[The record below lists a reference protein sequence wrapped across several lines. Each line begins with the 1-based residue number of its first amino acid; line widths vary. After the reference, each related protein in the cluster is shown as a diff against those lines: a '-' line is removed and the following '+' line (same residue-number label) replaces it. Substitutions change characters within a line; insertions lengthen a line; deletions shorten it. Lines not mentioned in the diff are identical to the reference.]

1 MFEAN
6 LKLKCS
12 RPDLVKQSLEPDI
25 KNDET
30 VETILNVKND
40 VLEIVIKSKKLNYLK
55 AVINS
60 YISTVNMLEEVDK
73 IE

>member
-1 MFEAN
+1 MYEAILN
-6 LKLKCS
+6 LKCS
-12 RPDLVKQSLEPDI
+12 KPNLVKQSLEPDI

-30 VETILNVKND
+30 VKTTMNVKDD

>member
-1 MFEAN
+1 MYEAV
-6 LKLKCS
+6 LTLKCS
-12 RPDLVKQSLEPDI
+12 KPDLVKQSLEPDI

-30 VETILNVKND
+30 VETVLNVKND
-40 VLEIVIKSKKLNYLK
+40 FLEIVIKSKKLNYLK

-60 YISTVNMLEEVDK
+60 YISMVNMLEEVDK

>member
-1 MFEAN
+1 MYEAV
-6 LKLKCS
+6 LTLKCS
-12 RPDLVKQSLEPDI
+12 KPDLIRQSMEPDI
-25 KNDET
+25 KNDEI
-30 VETILNVKND
+30 VETSMSVKND
-40 VLEIVIKSKKLNYLK
+40 TLEIVIKSKKLNYLK

>member
-1 MFEAN
+1 MYDAV
-6 LKLKCS
+6 LTLKCS
-12 RPDLVKQSLEPDI
+12 RPELVKRSMEPDI

-30 VETILNVKND
+30 VETTMSVENG
-40 VLEIVIKSKKLNYLK
+40 VLKVAIKSKKLNYLK

-60 YISTVNMLEEVDK
+60 YISTVDMLERADK

>member
-1 MFEAN
+1 MYEAV
-6 LKLKCS
+6 LTLKCS
-12 RPDLVKQSLEPDI
+12 RPDLAKQSIEPDI
-25 KNDET
+25 KNDDI

-40 VLEIVIKSKKLNYLK
+40 TLEIVIKSKKLNYLK

>member
-1 MFEAN
+1 MYEAV

-12 RPDLVKQSLEPDI
+12 RPDIVKQSLEPDI

-30 VETILNVKND
+30 VETILNIKND
-40 VLEIVIKSKKLNYLK
+40 ALEIVIKSKKLNYLK

-60 YISTVNMLEEVDK
+60 YISMVNMLEEVDK

>member
-1 MFEAN
+1 MYEAT
-6 LKLKCS
+6 LRLQCS
-12 RPDLVKQSLEPDI
+12 RQELVKQSIEPDI

-40 VLEIVIKSKKLNYLK
+40 SLEIVIKSKKLNYLK

-73 IE
+73 IG

>member
-1 MFEAN
+1 MYEAV
-6 LKLKCS
+6 LTLKCS
-12 RPDLVKQSLEPDI
+12 KPDLIKQSLEPDI

-30 VETILNVKND
+30 VETILTIENGALK
-40 VLEIVIKSKKLNYLK
+40 IVIKSKKLNYLK

-73 IE
+73 IG

>member
-1 MFEAN
+1 MYEAI
-6 LKLKCS
+6 LTLKCS
-12 RPDLVKQSLEPDI
+12 KPELVKQSLEPDI

-30 VETILNVKND
+30 VKTVLNVKND
-40 VLEIVIKSKKLNYLK
+40 SLEIVIKSTKLNYLK

>member
-1 MFEAN
+1 MYEAVLN
-6 LKLKCS
+6 LKCS
-12 RPDLVKQSLEPDI
+12 RPGLVKQSLEPDI

-30 VETILNVKND
+30 VETIMNVKD
-40 VLEIVIKSKKLNYLK
+40 DTLEIVIKSKKLNYLK

>member
-1 MFEAN
+1 MYEAV
-6 LKLKCS
+6 LTLKCS
-12 RPDLVKQSLEPDI
+12 KPNLIKQSMEPDI

-30 VETILNVKND
+30 VETSISVKND

-60 YISTVNMLEEVDK
+60 YISTVNMLEGVDK

>member
-1 MFEAN
+1 MYEAVLN
-6 LKLKCS
+6 LKCS
-12 RPDLVKQSLEPDI
+12 KPELVKQSLEPDI

-30 VETILNVKND
+30 VETILSVKKD
-40 VLEIVIKSKKLNYLK
+40 SLEIVIKSKKLNYLK

-73 IE
+73 IG

>member
-1 MFEAN
+1 VYEAV

-12 RPDLVKQSLEPDI
+12 RPDIVKQSLEPDI

-30 VETILNVKND
+30 VETILNIKND
-40 VLEIVIKSKKLNYLK
+40 ALEIVIKSKKLNYLK

-60 YISTVNMLEEVDK
+60 YISMVNMLEEVDK

>member
-1 MFEAN
+1 MYEA
-6 LKLKCS
+6 LLTLKCS
-12 RPDLVKQSLEPDI
+12 KPDLIKQSLEPDI

-30 VETILNVKND
+30 VETTLNVKD
-40 VLEIVIKSKKLNYLK
+40 DTLEIVIKSKKLNYLK

-60 YISTVNMLEEVDK
+60 YISTVNMLEKVDK

>member
-1 MFEAN
+1 MYEAVLN
-6 LKLKCS
+6 LKCS
-12 RPDLVKQSLEPDI
+12 RPELVKQSIEPDI

-30 VETILNVKND
+30 VETTLNVKND
-40 VLEIVIKSKKLNYLK
+40 SLEIVIKSEKLNYLK

>member
-1 MFEAN
+1 MYEAV
-6 LKLKCS
+6 LTLKCS
-12 RPDLVKQSLEPDI
+12 KPELIKQSLEPDI

-30 VETILNVKND
+30 VETALNVRNGA
-40 VLEIVIKSKKLNYLK
+40 LEIVIKSKKLNYLK

-73 IE
+73 IG

>member
-1 MFEAN
+1 MYEAV
-6 LKLKCS
+6 LTLKCS
-12 RPDLVKQSLEPDI
+12 RPELVKQSMEPDI

-30 VETILNVKND
+30 VETTLNVKND
-40 VLEIVIKSKKLNYLK
+40 ALEIVIKSKKLNYLK

-60 YISTVNMLEEVDK
+60 CISTVNMLEEVDK